1 MLSNFPLNTLVQPTE
16 VTNAMKQVEQF
27 DKPLTDKSYP
37 MAEEALVICKA
48 ILAKGKRLYKRMLDP
63 LNEQRR
69 TILDWRTDELNGV
82 QENIDRLTH
91 LITTYQLAKEIEQ
104 EEAATKALAEAK
116 VAAEK
121 IKADQIAELESLANE
136 LEAVSPEHVS
146 DTKKQVEELKNA
158 PAPMV
163 AVLPDSLDEF
173 SEQES
178 KLSSRD
184 DTSVEVMDMVLL
196 AEAVAKYE
204 LPPEVLKP
212 NLVELKKLAHTSTV
226 NLPGCRIIV
235 KRSFRR
241 KVTV

>member
-16 VTNAMKQVEQF
+16 VTTVLKTVKKF
-27 DKPLTDKSYP
+27 DEPLTDETYP
-37 MAEEALVICKA
+37 WAEDALVVCKTL
-48 ILAKGKRLYKRMLDP
+48 LAKGKKIYKRMLDP

-69 TILDWRTDELNGV
+69 TILDWRADELNGV

-121 IKADQIAELESLANE
+121 IKANQIAELESLATE

-173 SEQES
+173 SEQDS

-184 DTSVEVMDMVLL
+184 DISVEVMDMVLL
-196 AEAVAKYE
+196 AQAVAKHE

-212 NLVELKKLAHTSTV
+212 NLVELKKAAKTSTGT
-226 NLPGCRIIV
+226 LPGCQIIIR
-235 KRSFRR
+235 RSFRR